1 MVVSLLLLRSLC
13 VFDLFAGKG
22 CRDKPGGICEGQV
35 GMVTEALSTE
45 MQEEEAKT
53 SVMKTRGI
61 GKDETQEGLREA
73 WKVHE

>member
-1 MVVSLLLLRSLC
+1 MC
-13 VFDLFAGKG
+13 E
-22 CRDKPGGICEGQV
+22 EGQV

-61 GKDETQEGLREA
+61 GKDETQE
-73 WKVHE
+73 

>member
-1 MVVSLLLLRSLC
+1 M
-13 VFDLFAGKG
+13 A
-22 CRDKPGGICEGQV
+22 
-35 GMVTEALSTE
+35 TEALSTE

-73 WKVHE
+73 WEVHG